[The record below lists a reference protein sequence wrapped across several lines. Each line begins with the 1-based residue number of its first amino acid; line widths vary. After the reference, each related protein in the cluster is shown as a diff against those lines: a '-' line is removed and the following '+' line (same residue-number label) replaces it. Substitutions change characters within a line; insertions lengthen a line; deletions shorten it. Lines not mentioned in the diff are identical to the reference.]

1 MDRTIEQRTM
11 RKVYWRLLPFTGLLY
26 LICYIDR
33 ANVGFAALTMRGDLG
48 LSQAAFGLGA
58 GTAFFIGYFIL
69 EVPSNVIMDKVGA
82 RLWIARIMITWGIA
96 SGATAF
102 VVGPYSF
109 YLVRFLLGLAE
120 AGFFPG
126 MVLFFTYW
134 FPSVHR
140 GPQSLPGS

>member
-1 MDRTIEQRTM
+1 MERTIEQRTM

-69 EVPSNVIMDKVGA
+69 EVPSNVILDKVGA
-82 RLWIARIMITWGIA
+82 RLWIAR
-96 SGATAF
+96 
-102 VVGPYSF
+102 
-109 YLVRFLLGLAE
+109 
-120 AGFFPG
+120 
-126 MVLFFTYW
+126 
-134 FPSVHR
+134 
-140 GPQSLPGS
+140 